1 MTGMDAITQKG
12 NQFISI
18 VEAVHTTDTAG
29 SAVSGNYIF
38 MEMSMDMTLNALL
51 KRTIAPA
58 R

>member
-1 MTGMDAITQKG
+1 MDAITQKG